1 LPFQFWHRHA
11 SLAKNATFVDV
22 DYPQLIER
30 KRSRMLTNNLLR
42 DSLLKTKL
50 RPSEQPVYLR
60 SDQYMA
66 IGCDLRNLD
75 LLERILRAELNMPG
89 SAILF
94 VAEVSVTYMP
104 LTDADLL
111 IRWANTISNGTLLR
125 NDTTVKQTDSH

>member
-1 LPFQFWHRHA
+1 
-11 SLAKNATFVDV
+11 
-22 DYPQLIER
+22 
-30 KRSRMLTNNLLR
+30 MLTNNLLR

-75 LLERILRAELNMPG
+75 LLERVLRAELNMPG
-89 SAILF
+89 SAVLF

-104 LTDADLL
+104 LADADLL
-111 IRWANTISNGTLLR
+111 IRWANTIPNGTLPR
-125 NDTTVKQTDSH
+125 NNTTVQQN

>member
-1 LPFQFWHRHA
+1 
-11 SLAKNATFVDV
+11 
-22 DYPQLIER
+22 
-30 KRSRMLTNNLLR
+30 MLTNNLLR